1 MQDLLTAAAT
11 ATEIAAIAL
20 LFTSF
25 VSAWTRTAPTA
36 TAPAAAIPTPAA
48 TVEPVAPTPAPAV
61 EPEPIVESTFTAD
74 EQITTTIA
82 PDYHAMTLTELKAI
96 GKQRKIKG
104 WQVWKKPA
112 TAIAK
117 LEALAA

>member
-25 VSAWTRTAPTA
+25 VSAWTRTAPQP
-36 TAPAAAIPTPAA
+36 APVAAASTPAA
-48 TVEPVAPTPAPAV
+48 TVEPVAPTPEPAV
-61 EPEPIVESTFTAD
+61 EPEPIVEPTFTAD

-82 PDYHAMTLTELKAI
+82 PDYHAMTLPELKAI
-96 GKQRKIKG
+96 GQLHKIKG